1 MVNSVDLFPDEKAP
15 MPHATLADAP
25 VFSRDGFTFRP
36 LAVPSRGS
44 TELAVWQLEGAPGA
58 ASAPHTLDRE
68 EVFVLRSGRVRAT
81 VGDAEHVLEPGDALI
96 VPAGE
101 ALQLRND
108 DAGAA
113 ASLTVCTRAGIQ
125 ATLGGETIVPPWSL

>member
-1 MVNSVDLFPDEKAP
+1 

-44 TELAVWQLEGAPGA
+44 SELAVWQLEGARGA

-68 EVFVLRSGRVRAT
+68 EVFVVASGSVRAT
-81 VGDAEHVLEPGDALI
+81 VGGEEHLVMAGDALI
-96 VPAGE
+96 VPADTSF
-101 ALQLRND
+101 QLSTD
-108 DAGAA
+108 GDEPAA
-113 ASLTVCTRAGIQ
+113 LTVCTRAGIQ
-125 ATLGGETIVPPWSL
+125 ATVGGETITPPWSL

>member
-1 MVNSVDLFPDEKAP
+1 

-44 TELAVWQLEGAPGA
+44 SELAVWQLESAPGA

-68 EVFVLRSGRVRAT
+68 EVFVVAAGRMRAT
-81 VGDAEHVLEPGDALI
+81 VGAAEHVLAAGDALI

-101 ALQLRND
+101 LFRLSND
-108 DAGAA
+108 DPSAPAQ
-113 ASLTVCTRAGIQ
+113 LTVCTRAGIQ
-125 ATLGGETIVPPWSL
+125 ATIGGETITPPWSL